1 MLGGDSQEGSIGGA
15 EYLTKALKRHGVDA
29 EAHLFPRSRIAMTP
43 WRVRMGRVVSGAA
56 RYTRFSGK
64 DCVGLAAG
72 RYAIAFALMAA
83 GVKRNERVLL
93 PAYHCGSMV
102 EPAVW
107 LGADVEFYRLE
118 NDLSL
123 DREHLEGLLQR
134 GAKAVVATRYFGF
147 PLGMD
152 GVREL
157 CARYGAVL
165 VEDCAHAL
173 YGGGEDSPPGYVGDF
188 AVASTWKFCPGPD
201 GGLVCSNAG
210 PVVWPRVQRPDV
222 GRQLRA
228 VYRVVERALSHV
240 FSGVRKGPR
249 QTVDEHSTEALSA
262 KPLDQAAGPPGEE
275 GAGGMRWF
283 DAKEAGLGSTLM
295 ARVMFRRIDFRRSA
309 TARRDNYRFLLD
321 RCSELGRARPL
332 YGELPEGVIPYVFP
346 LVLDHPAEDFRRLKY
361 RGVPIWRWDELAVS
375 DCEVTQAYRRSLLQL
390 PCHEDLRLEE
400 RTWLAEAL
408 RAVLA

>member
-1 MLGGDSQEGSIGGA
+1 MAVEFQSI
-15 EYLTKALKRHGVDA
+15 DA
-29 EAHLFPRSRIAMTP
+29 EAHLFPRSHIPMTP
-43 WRVRMGRVVSGAA
+43 WQVRVGRAGHDAVC
-56 RYTRFSGK
+56 YTRFSER

-72 RYAIAFALMAA
+72 RYAIAFALIAA
-83 GVKRNERVLL
+83 GVKRRERVLL

-102 EPAVW
+102 EPAVS
-107 LGADVEFYRLE
+107 LGAEVEFYRVR
-118 NDLSL
+118 NDLSPN
-123 DREHLEGLLQR
+123 REHLEGLLQR
-134 GAKAVVATRYFGF
+134 GAKVVVATRFFGF
-147 PLGMD
+147 PRGVE

-157 CARYGAVL
+157 CDRYGAVL

-210 PVVWPRVQRPDV
+210 PVVWPLVKRADL

-228 VYRVVERALSHV
+228 VYRVVERALGQV
-240 FSGVRKGPR
+240 FSPVAEGPR
-249 QTVDEHSTEALSA
+249 HPVEAHSAGAGFAGALEPVASPPSA
-262 KPLDQAAGPPGEE
+262 G

-283 DAKEAGLGSTLM
+283 DAKEANTASSVM
-295 ARVMFRRIDFRRSA
+295 AKVMSRTINFRRGA

-321 RCSELGRARPL
+321 RCSALGRARAL
-332 YGELPEGVIPYVFP
+332 YGELPEGVVPYVFP
-346 LVLDHPAEDFRRLKY
+346 LVLEHPAEDFRRLKY